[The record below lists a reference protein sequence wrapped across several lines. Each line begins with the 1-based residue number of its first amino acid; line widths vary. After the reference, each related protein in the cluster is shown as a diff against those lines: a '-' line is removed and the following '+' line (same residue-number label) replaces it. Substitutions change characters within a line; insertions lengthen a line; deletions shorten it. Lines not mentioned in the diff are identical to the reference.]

1 MNRTNDDES
10 AVNTAT
16 LTISNPTP
24 APAPETVAEPPNE
37 IVNPAQLDKPAFL
50 MNVPLSYATDVPN
63 NPWMLDLSEEE
74 RKPQFNK
81 ALRQFLQVY
90 HFLSAESIVY
100 LLPAPGTC
108 HLQDLVFTANLGI
121 VLSHLPKRGAA
132 IVSNFTSE
140 PRVGEACVGVPFFES
155 LGFCPTTSPYK
166 FEGEAELKHL
176 YGNVYVGGY
185 GIRSDIQ
192 AYEWMQDTF
201 DMKVISLKETE
212 PYLYHLDCSVF
223 PLTREN
229 TLVCTTLFANQ
240 EIQEL
245 EKYTN
250 IIDVS
255 EDDCFFGI
263 CNSVRLSNMILNS
276 SHIHELRAGTEDYIA
291 ERNKNRRLED
301 IAADLG
307 FQPVFFNLSEYH
319 KGGALLSCMVM
330 HLNRYSYEFVLL

>member
-1 MNRTNDDES
+1 MPIS
-10 AVNTAT
+10 AAT
-16 LTISNPTP
+16 SAGGCVTYPGSP
-24 APAPETVAEPPNE
+24 
-37 IVNPAQLDKPAFL
+37 L
-50 MNVPLSYATDVPN
+50 MA
-63 NPWMLDLSEEE
+63 MM
-74 RKPQFNK
+74 
-81 ALRQFLQVY
+81 
-90 HFLSAESIVY
+90 
-100 LLPAPGTC
+100 
-108 HLQDLVFTANLGI
+108 
-121 VLSHLPKRGAA
+121 
-132 IVSNFTSE
+132 
-140 PRVGEACVGVPFFES
+140 
-155 LGFCPTTSPYK
+155 
-166 FEGEAELKHL
+166 

-185 GIRSDIQ
+185 GIRSDIR
-192 AYEWMQDTF
+192 AYEWMQDSL
-201 DMKVISLKETE
+201 DMKVIPLRETE
-212 PYLYHLDCSVF
+212 PYLYHLDCTVF
-223 PLTREN
+223 PVTRET
-229 TLVCTTLFANQ
+229 TLVGTKFYTSQ

-319 KGGALLSCMVM
+319 KAGALLSCMVM